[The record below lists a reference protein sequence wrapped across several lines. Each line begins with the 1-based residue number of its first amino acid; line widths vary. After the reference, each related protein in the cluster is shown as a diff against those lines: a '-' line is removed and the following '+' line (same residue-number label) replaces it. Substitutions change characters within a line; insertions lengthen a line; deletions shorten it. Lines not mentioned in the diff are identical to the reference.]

1 MANRSYHACPSLLD
15 ISFSTGAKSG
25 LSFYVEFWCCWHF
38 GGLLDVWKS
47 HEPFILSLETLKE
60 HGTRREWTCLCLDKA
75 PFPKRFLLGL
85 RISAFG
91 VHSAASNPH
100 MAVFSTLLFQSASP
114 ICSRFLRLS
123 CLGRSSMQE
132 DGQLLPSSQ
141 SFWLF
146 PCLPD
151 PVLPCLQILSDIW
164 WRQQKQDSHEPQLS
178 SQRWFVSLS
187 ICTCVVM
194 RDLSGRASRSSP
206 TSVG

>member
-1 MANRSYHACPSLLD
+1 MHVLPFLIFPSAQVLNLD
-15 ISFSTGAKSG
+15 CVFMLNSDVVGILEAYLMSEKTWTFYSLPWSFKITWHKKGMDMFMSRQST
-25 LSFYVEFWCCWHF
+25 L
-38 GGLLDVWKS
+38 
-47 HEPFILSLETLKE
+47 
-60 HGTRREWTCLCLDKA
+60 
-75 PFPKRFLLGL
+75 FPKRFLLGL
-85 RISAFG
+85 RIPAFG

-114 ICSRFLRLS
+114 ICSHSLKLS

-132 DGQLLPSSQ
+132 DSQLLPSSQ

-146 PCLPD
+146 PCIPD
-151 PVLPCLQILSDIW
+151 SVLPCLQILSDIW